1 MIVLM
6 ANLLKFSVLM
16 RVLLQ
21 KKNYKVTI
29 GKKGSH

>member
-21 KKNYKVTI
+21 KNYKVTI